1 MSGGG
6 RKRKKEYTV
15 GYWYG
20 LGMHMVLCHGPVDAV
35 TEIIVGERTAWT
47 GNVTGNGSI
56 SISRRDLFGGEER
69 EGGVEGTL
77 GVMFGAAGQGP
88 NAYLQGKLGT
98 NIPAFRGVLSVVWR
112 GLVSAMNPYIKPW
125 RFRVKRIPRTWY
137 PAKAE
142 ISGDANPA
150 HIIREC
156 LTNPD
161 WGMGY
166 PVTDIDDAGFATAAD
181 TLYSEGFGLSILWD
195 KEQSIEDVILAIL
208 RHVDGVL
215 YVHPR
220 TGLFTLKLARAD
232 YDPAGL
238 LVLSPSNVLRI
249 EEFTRP
255 SWGEII
261 NQVTVRYRDGPTDKD
276 AGITVQ
282 DIAAIQAQG
291 GVVATTMQYPGI
303 SRGDLANRV
312 AMRELK
318 QLSSALA
325 KVTLIANRQAASLD
339 IGSVFNLT
347 WPPYG
352 ITGMIMRVARIS
364 YGELT
369 NGQVRIEAVQDVFGL
384 PNAVYTNPP
393 PSGWQDPISRPAPCP
408 AQTIYELP
416 YWQIVKDV
424 VGEIPSILNDIDP
437 TEGMAATLGAR
448 PGADAIDYHAMRWN
462 GTDWEDA
469 GRGTFAPTAVLSA
482 ALPQG
487 AEDISIGLGSPIDT
501 DRVAVGDFAIVDEEW
516 LMVTAV
522 SGSAMTFARGVLDTV
537 PAAHSAGAR
546 IHFVEPHYVNHE
558 YVTGETAQL
567 RLLPK
572 TGKGELDISL
582 ATTLTRTIKQRFI
595 RPYPPGNIRLN
606 GAAYPAAVSGD
617 ITLTWAHRNRINQT
631 ANVIRQTD
639 GNLTPE
645 AGQTTTL
652 RLYGGATLTT
662 LRRTYSGLTGTSQ
675 AWTLATIAADG
686 AASDGRIRIE
696 IESTRTDANGTYT
709 SLYKHAIETDRAGYG
724 LQYGNY
730 YGGI

>member
-6 RKRKKEYTV
+6 KGKKEYTV

-20 LGMHMVLCHGPVDAV
+20 LGMHMALCYGPVDAV
-35 TEIIVGERTAWT
+35 TEIIVGEKTAWT
-47 GNVTGNGSI
+47 GSVTGNGSL
-56 SISRRDLFGGEER
+56 SIIRRDLFGGEER
-69 EGGVEGTL
+69 EGGVDGTL
-77 GVMFGAAGQGP
+77 DLMFGASGQGP
-88 NAYLQGKLGT
+88 NAYLQGKLGA
-98 NIPAFRGVLSVVWR
+98 NIPAFRGVLSVAWR

-125 RFRVKRIPRTWY
+125 RFRVKRIPRAWY

-142 ISGDANPA
+142 IGGDANPA
-150 HIIREC
+150 HILRDC
-156 LTNPD
+156 LTNAD

-166 PVTDIDDAGFATAAD
+166 PESDMDNASFTAAAD
-181 TLYSEGFGLSILWD
+181 TLFAEGFGLSILWD
-195 KEQSIEDVILAIL
+195 KEQPIEDFILAIL

-232 YDPAGL
+232 YDVNTLP
-238 LVLSPSNVLRI
+238 VLSPANVLRM

-255 SWGEII
+255 SWGEIV
-261 NQVTVRYRDGPTDKD
+261 NQVTLQYRDGPTDKD
-276 AGITVQ
+276 ASLTVQ

-291 GVVATTMQYPGI
+291 GVVATTVQYPGI

-318 QLSSALA
+318 QLSSTLA
-325 KVTLIANRQAASLD
+325 KVTLVANREASSLD
-339 IGSVFNLT
+339 VGSVFKLT

-352 ITGMIMRVARIS
+352 ITEMVMRVARIS

-369 NGQVRIEAVQDVFGL
+369 AGQVRIESVQDVFSL
-384 PNAVYTNPP
+384 PNAIYTNPP
-393 PSGWQDPISRPAPCP
+393 STGWQEPISLPAPCL
-408 AQTIYELP
+408 AQIAYEVP

-424 VGEIPSILNDIDP
+424 VGEWPSLLNDIDP
-437 TEGMAATLGAR
+437 TEGLVAALGAR
-448 PGADAIDYHAMRWN
+448 PGADSIDYHAMRWT
-462 GTDWEDA
+462 GSAWEDA
-469 GRGTFAPTAVLSA
+469 GRGTFAPTAVLA
-482 ALPQG
+482 AAIPQG
-487 AEDISIGLGSPIDT
+487 AADISVGLGSPIDT
-501 DRVAVGDFAIVDEEW
+501 DRVAVGDFAIVDDEW
-516 LMVTAV
+516 LMVTAI
-522 SGSAMTFARGVLDTV
+522 SGSTMTFSRGVLDTV
-537 PAAHSAGAR
+537 PAAHSSGAR
-546 IHFVEPHYVNHE
+546 VYFVEPHYVNHE
-558 YVTGETAQL
+558 YVTGETGQL

-572 TGKGELDISL
+572 TGKGELAVSL
-582 ATTLTRTIKQRFI
+582 ASTISSTIQQRFI
-595 RPYPPGNIRLN
+595 RPYPPGNIKLN
-606 GAAYPAAVSGD
+606 GTAYPTAVAGD
-617 ITLTWAHRNRINQT
+617 ITLTWANRNRVNQT
-631 ANVIRQTD
+631 ANVVKQTD

-686 AASDGRIRIE
+686 ASLDGRIRIE
-696 IESTRTDANGTYT
+696 VESTRTDANGTFA
-709 SLYKHAIETDRAGYG
+709 SLYKHVIETDRAGYG